1 MESTTSLRITLITVS
16 KANLYSA
23 GILLLVSGAFASAPL
38 FPVASGGDASVN
50 NATRNAFSLPSGN
63 MPLRDRLDFSV
74 GNSFF
79 RNAWVIAPAS
89 TDARDGL
96 GGLYNTNACQNC
108 HIKDGR
114 GHPPERDGDNAV
126 SMLVR
131 LSVPPGADD
140 TDRVRFDGNVGDPV
154 YGGQLQDFAVPGVTP
169 EGQVRISYTEHEV
182 ALNGEPA
189 FTLRRPTLHIDDL
202 GYGPLHDAVMTSVR
216 VAPPMIGLGLLA
228 AIPEATLQALADPD
242 DEDGDGISGR
252 RNVVWDVQT
261 QQAATGR
268 FGWKAGQP
276 TLEQQNAAA
285 FNGDMGITTH
295 LFPIANCTSAQQ
307 ACLQQTSGGDPEVS
321 EEILRQVTFYS
332 RNLAVPTRRD
342 SGNPMV
348 ERGMEVFAANGCA
361 GCHVADITTG
371 HAADEWLSNQQIA
384 PYTDLLLHDM
394 GDGLADHRPEF
405 EASGSEW
412 RTPPLW
418 GIGLTETVGGRAYYL
433 HDGRA
438 RTLLEAILW
447 HGGEA
452 QASRDSVAALS
463 PADRNALLQ
472 FLASL

>member
-1 MESTTSLRITLITVS
+1 M
-16 KANLYSA
+16 YGA
-23 GILLLVSGAFASAPL
+23 GLLLLVGGAVASTPD
-38 FPVASGGDASVN
+38 FHEASGGAASVN
-50 NATRNAFSLPSGN
+50 NATRNAYSLPSGN
-63 MPLRDRLDFSV
+63 MPLRERLDFSV

-96 GGLYNTNACQNC
+96 GALYNTNACQNC

-114 GHPPERDGDNAV
+114 GHPPEREGDNAV

-131 LSVPPGADD
+131 LSIPPTSDD
-140 TDRVRFDGNVGDPV
+140 AARVEEDGTVGDPV
-154 YGGQLQDFAVPGVTP
+154 YGGQLQDFAVPGIAA
-169 EGQVRISYTEHEV
+169 EGQIRLSYQAHEV
-182 ALNGEPA
+182 QLNGEPPIS
-189 FTLRRPTLHIDDL
+189 LRRPTLHIDEL
-202 GYGPLHDAVMTSVR
+202 GYGSMHDDVMTSVR
-216 VAPPMIGLGLLA
+216 IAPPMIGLGLLA
-228 AIPEATLQALADPD
+228 AIPAEALQALADPD
-242 DEDGDGISGR
+242 DSDGNGISGR
-252 RNVVWDVQT
+252 LNIVWDVQE
-261 QQAATGR
+261 QRPAIGR

-295 LFPIANCTSAQQ
+295 LFTGANCTAAQQ
-307 ACLQQTSGGDPEVS
+307 DCLQQASGGNPEVS

-332 RNLAVPTRRD
+332 RNLAVPSRRDTNNPEVIRGIEIFRD
-342 SGNPMV
+342 SGCV
-348 ERGMEVFAANGCA
+348 A
-361 GCHVADITTG
+361 CHVPGFTTG
-371 HAADEWLSNQQIA
+371 RAADEWLSNQPIA

-394 GDGLADHRPEF
+394 GEGLADHRPEF
-405 EASGSEW
+405 AASGSEW

-418 GIGLTETVGGRAYYL
+418 GIGLTETVGGRGYYL

-463 PADRNALLQ
+463 PADRKALLR

>member
-1 MESTTSLRITLITVS
+1 MESTTSLRTTPITLFKV
-16 KANLYSA
+16 NPWSA
-23 GILLLVSGAFASAPL
+23 GLLLLAGAAVASTPEFL
-38 FPVASGGDASVN
+38 EASGGDASVR

-63 MPLRDRLDFSV
+63 MPLRERLDFSV

-96 GGLYNTNACQNC
+96 GALYNTNACQNC

-114 GHPPERDGDNAV
+114 GHPPERAGDNAV

-131 LSVPPGADD
+131 LSIPPTSEDA
-140 TDRVRFDGNVGDPV
+140 RQLQQDGSVGDPV
-154 YGGQLQDFAVPGVTP
+154 YGGQLQDFAVPGVAA
-169 EGQVRISYTEHEV
+169 EGQVRISYEEHTVE
-182 ALNGEPA
+182 LNGEPA
-189 FTLRRPTLHIDDL
+189 ITLRRPTLHIEEL
-202 GYGPLHDAVMTSVR
+202 GYGPLHEAVMTSAR
-216 VAPPMIGLGLLA
+216 IAPPMIGLGLLA
-228 AIPEATLQALADPD
+228 AIPEETLQALADPD
-242 DEDGDGISGR
+242 DRDGDGISGR
-252 RNVVWDVQT
+252 INTVWDVAKQR
-261 QQAATGR
+261 QATGR

-295 LFPIANCTSAQQ
+295 LFTAANCTAAQQ
-307 ACLQQTSGGDPEVS
+307 DCQQQASGGDPEVS
-321 EEILRQVTFYS
+321 AEILRQVTFYS
-332 RNLAVPTRRD
+332 RNLAVPARRD
-342 SGNPMV
+342 AGSPEV
-348 ERGMEVFAANGCA
+348 KRGTEVFSDSGCGA
-361 GCHVADITTG
+361 CHVPGLTTG
-371 HAADEWLSNQQIA
+371 TADDAWLANQQIA

-394 GDGLADHRPEF
+394 GEGLADNRPEF

-418 GIGLTETVGGRAYYL
+418 GIGLTRTVGDRAYYL

-452 QASRDSVAALS
+452 QASRDSVVAMS
-463 PADRNALLQ
+463 PVERKALLR
-472 FLASL
+472 FLESL